1 MGAST
6 PLASALFA
14 WTELALFG
22 SFRAGSGSGSGSG
35 GCHAALPCPLPHAF
49 CPASS
54 CDCNCS
60 AAAFASH
67 SRSAASD
74 NTRRLLVR
82 SHEIAAVFAPPD
94 GARGEDPL
102 AAAAGEDGVTVHK
115 FVRYRELLK
124 NGGETVPEVKAAVE
138 AAGADL
144 HVLAF
149 VTLFVPLDICDLAP
163 HGTIVYHPSLLPL
176 HRGMSAINWSI
187 ISGDAQAG
195 FTIFYA
201 DDGLDTGDI
210 VLQRSVDIG
219 ANDTISAL
227 YRDWLFPE
235 GVAGIADAV
244 KAIEDG
250 SATRTV
256 QEHRDNSEPP
266 YYDPPCNKPMLIDFS
281 KDVQEVHDLIRGCDS
296 APGAYFEV
304 MGVPITLLGSSMIL
318 GTGFESD
325 PSSDFAAG
333 VTQPPLAWA

>member
-1 MGAST
+1 M
-6 PLASALFA
+6 
-14 WTELALFG
+14 
-22 SFRAGSGSGSGSG
+22 
-35 GCHAALPCPLPHAF
+35 
-49 CPASS
+49 
-54 CDCNCS
+54 
-60 AAAFASH
+60 
-67 SRSAASD
+67 
-74 NTRRLLVR
+74 R

-94 GARGEDPL
+94 GPRGEDPL